1 MVVELVALPGL
12 EKKPPETLRSLTSG
26 WAKYPP
32 ESPSASASSL
42 VASASASANS
52 IIIISYL
59 EHYALVSMIV
69 LALKVPLRQE

>member
-1 MVVELVALPGL
+1 MVVELVAISGL

-32 ESPSASASSL
+32 ESPSASAIH
-42 VASASASANS
+42 SASASANS

-69 LALKVPLRQE
+69 LALKLPLRQE